1 MKKGFFAVIL
11 VVVMGLML
19 GLGGCAGVQTNGN
32 QEMTVSQAM
41 TGIAT
46 GYVIAMTVSA
56 DLYRTGSIDGVA
68 RVQMITAGSVFYK
81 GFTSMVDVLE
91 SGDITAIQTAIAQLS
106 SAGSDL
112 SVLIAALAGVNTA
125 AVSAVISITGVLAQ
139 AYLAPALSA
148 AISESGPQLTAAEAA
163 TLRALVKPP
172 ETYFGVPGLDIVPE
186 VAGESD

>member
-11 VVVMGLML
+11 VVVMGLMFS
-19 GLGGCAGVQTNGN
+19 LGGCAGVQVQD

-56 DLYRTGSIDGVA
+56 DLYRTGSIDQVA
-68 RVQMITAGSVFYK
+68 RAQVVTAGSVFYK
-81 GFTSMVDVLE
+81 GFTSLIDVLE
-91 SGDITAIQTAIAQLS
+91 TGDITAVQTAIAQLS

-112 SVLIAALAGVNTA
+112 SVLVAALAGTNTA
-125 AVSAVISITGVLAQ
+125 AVSAVISVTSILAQ

-148 AISESGPQLTAAEAA
+148 AITESGPQLTAAEAA

-172 ETYFGVPGLDIVPE
+172 EVYFGVVVE